1 VIAKPDRPRH
11 AAGPPAE
18 SMATPDVA
26 DREASK
32 VLANAVQEAQAAGDR
47 EVSGQHVLLAM
58 CVGPDNGGWLA
69 LRWAGAAPRP
79 FTTAAVRAS
88 GNTTPHHESVPLSG
102 DLRRALEDGY
112 RTAGQPLSAA
122 AVLASLMRNQEAG
135 SMQTIAETGLLRQ
148 DVLAAIVALARIG
161 EIDAAAGK
169 IAAAEHPVQP
179 GSGRPRLALIDAAR
193 RSSDDPPGNKP
204 DQVETP
210 GWAGPDREAAMS
222 MLQFRLAAASTAYL
236 LLLVLALITLV
247 DAATHDHLWLLA
259 LAPLLGLGNPRLGTW
274 SLAPVAVLFWLLHL
288 PALALLVVAWI
299 PVDAAMG
306 ALMLHRR
313 RVAQSGFR
321 NRDDCHV
328 GVLSIVGAVGRGAG
342 TGK

>member
-1 VIAKPDRPRH
+1 
-11 AAGPPAE
+11 
-18 SMATPDVA
+18 MATPDVA

-102 DLRRALEDGY
+102 DLRRALQDGY
-112 RTAGQPLSAA
+112 RTAGQSLSAA
-122 AVLASLMRNQEAG
+122 ALLASLTRNQEAG
-135 SMQTIAETGLLRQ
+135 SMQTMAEAGLLRQ

-169 IAAAEHPVQP
+169 IAAVEHPLEP
-179 GSGRPRLALIDAAR
+179 GSRRPQPALIDAVGQ
-193 RSSDDPPGNKP
+193 SSDDAPRSRP
-204 DQVETP
+204 DQAEAP

-222 MLQFRLAAASTAYL
+222 MLQFRLAAVSTGYL
-236 LLLVLALITLV
+236 LLLVLALIMLV
-247 DAATHDHLWLLA
+247 DAAIHGRLWLLV
-259 LAPLLGLGNPRLGTW
+259 LAPLLGLGNPRFGTW
-274 SLAPVAVLFWLLHL
+274 SLAPVAALFWLLHL
-288 PALALLVVAWI
+288 PVLALLVVAWI
-299 PVDAAMG
+299 PVDAFMG
-306 ALMLHRR
+306 ALMLQRR
-313 RVAQSGFR
+313 RVAESGLR

-328 GVLSIVGAVGRGAG
+328 GVPSIVGAVGPGAG